1 MKNILNIIIAI
12 PIFFIT
18 SCEKEKNVGQWNI
31 KIEDGAEVYHYTGVN
46 YNPLTADGMSAAFN
60 STASFGSSGSTI
72 IYNTGSEFVVR
83 LGNISK
89 IVFTLNFNTYDSA
102 IVSGLKQSNSNI
114 VRFNAFKQVVKKGVY
129 QFNNAA
135 VTPFIV
141 YVDKNGVL
149 WSTDFLQA
157 SFLEVVS
164 VTPNT
169 QDNTANALITQINFD
184 IGLKS
189 ISNTSLKR
197 IKGSVFSFFNLD

>member
-1 MKNILNIIIAI
+1 
-12 PIFFIT
+12 
-18 SCEKEKNVGQWNI
+18 
-31 KIEDGAEVYHYTGVN
+31 
-46 YNPLTADGMSAAFN
+46 
-60 STASFGSSGSTI
+60 
-72 IYNTGSEFVVR
+72 
-83 LGNISK
+83 
-89 IVFTLNFNTYDSA
+89 FTLNFNTYDSA
-102 IVSGLKQSNSNI
+102 IVSVLKQSNSNI